1 MNVYELKRFW
11 FKTLLGVMAAIG
23 LSVGLFISVKQVQA
37 YQDAPTITPTLQPG
51 VVYATVTY
59 SEPINVR
66 GGPSTVQ
73 YPRVGRLNPGD
84 VVQALGVSP
93 GREWVEVAYPDAPGG
108 VGWVYAIYVSVAGG
122 ELHVVEAPATPT
134 PPVTATIDA
143 TLAAAF
149 NFQPTP
155 SRIPTFTPA
164 PPLTVP
170 QFTQVA
176 ASPATGIAPGYFV
189 ITLLL
194 LGAAGLLVSFF
205 WRK

>member
-1 MNVYELKRFW
+1 MNVYELKQFW
-11 FKTLLGVMAAIG
+11 FKALLGMMTVIG
-23 LSVGLFISVKQVQA
+23 LSIGSFISVKQVQA
-37 YQDAPTITPTLQPG
+37 YQDAPTATPTLLPG
-51 VVYATVTY
+51 TYATVTY
-59 SEPINVR
+59 SEQINVR

-73 YPRVGRLNPGD
+73 YPRVGHLNPGD

-93 GREWVEVAYPDAPGG
+93 GREWVQIAYPDAPGG
-108 VGWVYAIYVSVAGG
+108 VGWVYAIYVSVTGG

-134 PPVTATIDA
+134 PPITATIYA

-176 ASPATGIAPGYFV
+176 ASGATGMAPGYLV
-189 ITLLL
+189 ITFLV
-194 LGAAGLLVSFF
+194 LGAVGFLVSFL

>member
-1 MNVYELKRFW
+1 MNVYVLQQFW
-11 FKTLLGVMAAIG
+11 FKTLLGVMTVIG
-23 LSVGLFISVKQVQA
+23 LSVGLFSSVKQVQA
-37 YQDAPTITPTLQPG
+37 YQDAPTVTPTLLPG
-51 VVYATVTY
+51 IYATVTY
-59 SEPINVR
+59 TEPINVR

-73 YPRVGRLNPGD
+73 YPRVGHLNPGD

-93 GREWVEVAYPDAPGG
+93 GSEWVQIAYPDAPGG
-108 VGWVYAIYVSVAGG
+108 VGWVYAIYVSVTGG

-176 ASPATGIAPGYFV
+176 ASQATGVAPGYFV
-189 ITLLL
+189 ITLLF
-194 LGAAGLLVSFF
+194 LGAIGLLVSFF